1 MSDVETVSVSI
12 LGKDY
17 QVNCKVEEV
26 DSLMQSAEY
35 LDKKMQEIKS
45 AGNILGLDRIAVM
58 AALNISNDYLA
69 ESKKTKTIVN
79 HQQTR
84 IQNLSSKL
92 DSALNRLGSEKP
104 AS

>member
-17 QVNCKVEEV
+17 QVNCKAEEV
-26 DSLMQSAEY
+26 HSLMQSAEY

-45 AGNILGLDRIAVM
+45 AGSILGLDRIAVM

-69 ESKKTKTIVN
+69 ESKKTKTIVD
-79 HQQTR
+79 HQKTR
-84 IQNLSSKL
+84 IQSLSSKL
-92 DSALNRLGSEKP
+92 DTALNRLNTEKP

>member
-17 QVNCKVEEV
+17 QVNCKAEEV
-26 DSLMQSAEY
+26 RSLRQSAEY

-45 AGNILGLDRIAVM
+45 AGSILGLDRIAVM

-69 ESKKTKTIVN
+69 ESKKNKTIVN

-84 IQNLSSKL
+84 IQTLSAKL
-92 DSALNRLGSEKP
+92 DSALNRLNTEKP